1 VIERLASR
9 EVYANRWMRVR
20 EDDVRFADGSTGI
33 YGVVEKPDFALIV
46 PWDGEAF
53 RLVEQYR
60 YPVGE
65 RLWEFPQG
73 SWDDR
78 STERPAEDLA
88 RAELEEETGL
98 RAGRLTHVGHL
109 YEAYGFSSQG
119 FHVFLA
125 EELTEGERR
134 PTASEQDMEVGRF
147 APDELWT
154 LVADGRL
161 KDAPSLAALALVQR
175 ATPSTART

>member
-1 VIERLASR
+1 MIERLASR

-46 PWDGEAF
+46 PWDGTAF
-53 RLVEQYR
+53 WLVEQHR

-65 RLWEFPQG
+65 RFWEFPQG

-78 STERPAEDLA
+78 RTDRPAEELA

-98 RAGRLTHVGHL
+98 RAGRLTRLGHL
-109 YEAYGFSSQG
+109 YEAYGFSNQG

-125 EELTEGERR
+125 EELVEGARR
-134 PTASEQDMEVGRF
+134 PTPSEQDMEVGRF
-147 APDELWT
+147 TPEELWG
-154 LVADGRL
+154 LVADGKL
-161 KDAPSLAALALVQR
+161 KDAPSLAALALVRQ
-175 ATPSTART
+175 AG

>member
-1 VIERLASR
+1 MIERLGSR

-20 EDDVRFADGSTGI
+20 EDDVRFAGGATGI

-53 RLVEQYR
+53 WLVEQYR
-60 YPVGE
+60 YPVGG
-65 RLWEFPQG
+65 RYWEFPQG

-78 STERPAEDLA
+78 HEERTPEDLA

-98 RAGRLTHVGHL
+98 RAGRLTRLGHL
-109 YEAYGFSSQG
+109 FEAYGYSNQG

-125 EELTEGERR
+125 EDLTAGDRR
-134 PTASEQDMEVGRF
+134 PNASERDMKVGRF
-147 APDELWT
+147 TEDELVE
-154 LVADGRL
+154 LVAEGRL
-161 KDAPSLAALALVQR
+161 KDAPSLAARALWSLKVSGFP
-175 ATPSTART
+175 A